1 MYQNKIMTNTKENN
15 QIQVRT
21 AVRNILNKAK
31 EAGEKLP
38 SLRAIRAAVGR
49 GSMTTISDIIHEWQL
64 EQAHTN
70 SKFPEGFSEA
80 TTKALGET
88 VWNLILPVLQEQT
101 GAIEAEAASRIE
113 IEKTSAAK
121 IREAAEEV
129 LAEAKAKEE
138 AFIEMQKKV
147 AELMATNAEQ
157 LGALREARAV
167 IGQLQVAN
175 EELLKKFNEAS
186 TAAAAA
192 QAKLDMLP
200 LIDPKHLSE
209 LPK

>member
-1 MYQNKIMTNTKENN
+1 MTNIKESN
-15 QIQVRT
+15 QIQVR
-21 AVRNILNKAK
+21 AVVRNILNKAK

-38 SLRAIRAAVGR
+38 TLRAIRAAVGR

-64 EQAHTN
+64 EQVQSN
-70 SKFPEGFSEA
+70 SKFPKGFSEA
-80 TTKALGET
+80 TTKVLGEA
-88 VWNLILPVLQEQT
+88 VWNLILPVLQEQI
-101 GAIEAEAASRIE
+101 GAIEAEAARRIE
-113 IEKTSAAK
+113 IEKTSAVK

-147 AELMATNAEQ
+147 AELMATTAEQ
-157 LGALREARAV
+157 LGALHEARAM